1 MNSSASPIIEGSL
14 VKEKNSVGETGLK
27 NIHLTISYDGTN
39 FCGWQRQD
47 KAAAGRPVR
56 TVQGEL
62 EKALEK
68 LAKEPVALIGSGR
81 TDSGVHAYGQ
91 AANFFSPIASME
103 AEKYIP
109 ALNSLLPKDIRIRA
123 ARPVEQDFHSRF
135 SAISRTYRYFLYP
148 ETTPP
153 AHLMA
158 YTWPLR
164 RRPNL
169 RVLNQMAAHL
179 QGEID
184 CTTFAAAGDE
194 SPSKFR
200 YLESAVFYPEGS
212 QLVFEI
218 TANAFLWK
226 MVRSIVGSLIY
237 YESQGRDGDFFKEIL
252 EKKDRSLAG
261 PTAPAQGLFLWNV
274 NFVGKR
280 RH

>member
-14 VKEKNSVGETGLK
+14 VKEKKSVGETGLK

-109 ALNSLLPKDIRIRA
+109 ALNSLLPKDIRVRA
-123 ARPVEQDFHSRF
+123 ARQVEQDFHSRF

-169 RVLNQMAAHL
+169 RVLNQWRP
-179 QGEID
+179 I
-184 CTTFAAAGDE
+184 
-194 SPSKFR
+194 
-200 YLESAVFYPEGS
+200 
-212 QLVFEI
+212 
-218 TANAFLWK
+218 
-226 MVRSIVGSLIY
+226 
-237 YESQGRDGDFFKEIL
+237 FKERLTVPPLLPQETRVLPSSAIL
-252 EKKDRSLAG
+252 NLRFFIQKEASLFLKLQPMPFFGKWFVPSLA
-261 PTAPAQGLFLWNV
+261 L
-274 NFVGKR
+274 
-280 RH
+280 